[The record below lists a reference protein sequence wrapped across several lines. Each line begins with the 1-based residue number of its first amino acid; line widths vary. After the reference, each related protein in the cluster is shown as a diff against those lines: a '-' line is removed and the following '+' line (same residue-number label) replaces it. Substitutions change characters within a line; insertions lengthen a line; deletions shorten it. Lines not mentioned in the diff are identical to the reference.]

1 MNEGQ
6 PSPFLRQGKVKYAKV
21 KQGMVPPVCLAL
33 MILFVWLI
41 PCATSAFAR
50 EYAVQIAAVRSQQSA
65 DDMRS
70 GLLVQGLE
78 AYWVR
83 GILPEHGL
91 FYRVRLGKF
100 PSVETAYTYAESL
113 LNIGLL
119 ESYAITAYETPM
131 SGPLRDTMQA
141 SLEVQEYIQ
150 QGPSPKET
158 NELFAA
164 IGARQWLLPS
174 SRNLFV
180 TKQQIV
186 PQTGMNRREMLVF
199 ALRNHEWRM
208 TPDPSIFFVRA
219 PVVASNMDLAV
230 NPVSPRFDVPP
241 TIQPVSSSGVTQP
254 SNPNITP
261 SAAPRPIEPAAA
273 FGNSMTS
280 LTPPPTISSTSSGPR
295 PSSNTPG
302 SFGTERNNVA
312 DIGKGSKPT
321 ASRGIGYGGRNMGQA
336 RLQATAEV
344 RNGQLVMKLRN
355 LDMERSFTGT
365 AHVTLS
371 DDKNS
376 NDVSP
381 MQFNL
386 PPDTEMVLPVNDPIA
401 LGGNWMLMIYD
412 ENNALRLVRG
422 ASVGQKPAPLQNQG
436 RPSDQVALNPP
447 QYVTGVYDATA
458 APPSVS
464 PQGAVG
470 MVPASESLPPAG
482 APASNPANPS
492 SNSQPPS
499 SVSGADAPAQLTV
512 TPRQIAATTENVTME
527 FEIASPQPLN
537 YISVTLAAGDYR
549 DTRQALMSTT
559 RGRVPFLVPAAQAQ
573 GTFMYEIK
581 DESGRVLA
589 GGVGD
594 FRQMSQGR

>member
-1 MNEGQ
+1 M
-6 PSPFLRQGKVKYAKV
+6 KYAKV

-33 MILFVWLI
+33 MILFIWLI

-83 GILPEHGL
+83 GVLPEHGL

-100 PSVETAYTYAESL
+100 PSVETAYTYAEAL

-119 ESYAITAYETPM
+119 ESYAITAYEMPM
-131 SGPLRDTMQA
+131 SGPLPDTMQA
-141 SLEVQEYIQ
+141 SLDVQEYIQ
-150 QGPSPKET
+150 AGLQGPSPKET

-219 PVVASNMDLAV
+219 PVVLSNMDLAA
-230 NPVSPRFDVPP
+230 NTASPKFDVPP
-241 TIQPVSSSGVTQP
+241 TIQPVSSSVVAQP
-254 SNPNITP
+254 SNSSATP
-261 SAAPRPIEPAAA
+261 HAAPRPIEPAAT
-273 FGNSMTS
+273 FGNSMTP

-295 PSSNTPG
+295 PSSNNPN
-302 SFGTERNNVA
+302 SFGSERNNAA
-312 DIGKGSKPT
+312 DIGRGSKPT

-344 RNGQLVMKLRN
+344 QNGQLVMRLRN

-371 DDKNS
+371 DDRNS
-376 NDVSP
+376 NEVSP
-381 MQFNL
+381 VQFNL
-386 PPDTEMVLPVNDPIA
+386 SPDTEIVLPLNEPIA
-401 LGGNWMLMIYD
+401 LGGNWMLMVYD
-412 ENNALRLVRG
+412 ENNALRLIRG
-422 ASVGQKPAPLQNQG
+422 ASVGQKPAPPQSQG
-436 RPSDQVALNPP
+436 RPADQVALNPP

-458 APPSVS
+458 TPSSMS
-464 PQGAVG
+464 PQSTVG

-482 APASNPANPS
+482 ASVSGNAASSP
-492 SNSQPPS
+492 SNSQPPN